1 MSRLLFIMAV
11 FLCWNVALSGQYT
24 DKRQYTLPRKVLP
37 LEKAL
42 IKLADAGA
50 PISYRPDQVPKVAL
64 RVTGGK
70 RTLTDW
76 LTFLLKDTELIF
88 RPGPAGML
96 ILPDP
101 DLSQRNFTLYGV
113 ITDATSGE
121 RLIGAAIHEPATRRG
136 ELTNEYGFYSLVLK
150 GGRHQ
155 LRITYTGYEPKDL
168 DLVLRG
174 DTTMNIALQQAAY
187 LPQIE
192 VRATSGGKDD
202 LYLTESETSIRSEQ
216 VNRMNGPG
224 GEADILNIA
233 RMLPGIT
240 SGADGVGGLIIRGSN
255 SGHNLV
261 LLDGVP
267 VYNLNHAAG
276 LFSIFNSAAIRRA
289 DVYKDGVPTRF
300 GGRIG
305 GVLDVHTRDGNL
317 YTPEITVGTSLLA
330 ASVTAEGPIEEGKSS
345 FLVSG
350 RYFWGGEILRLLSEQ
365 EKSRLGR
372 EGQINYAVN
381 DLNLKLN
388 QQVGPRGRIY
398 FSFFRGL
405 DDYGN
410 YSRHQDTIPVLTKGG
425 AVLNYV
431 PTLQRTE
438 NVEWGNTVG
447 ALRYNHVFNDRFFG
461 NFRLSYSDMLVS
473 ADFERSDSL
482 RELSNG
488 SLTTDISSGRFGS
501 EIKQVGAAFDGQIN
515 LNGSTNFR
523 FGTSLDLHQFRP
535 QLRSG
540 RVPLS
545 RHLTLGEVED
555 VEPMNASLLAAYANW
570 SGRWNWLHYRVGI
583 RGQLWQNDINY
594 FNWSPR
600 VVLAGNFNRR
610 NRWRLTY
617 DHLVQPIHLVSSTV
631 IGLPT
636 DLWVPATSEI
646 APARTRQV
654 SARYNLDISSSWEFE
669 AAIYHRHLK
678 NLVDYTASGLS
689 NEWLDN
695 LSVGDG
701 FANGLELTLS
711 RKGPRFSGWLSY
723 TLAESRR
730 QYDED
735 INLGRPFPFSYDR
748 RHGVKLLAMVKLGD
762 RTDLTAT
769 WRFGSGAYYSF
780 SSESFLLADPA
791 IVDGG
796 GRFIEIV
803 SSKNNFQ
810 YPAYHRLDLNLQ
822 LQLTKDPAKSHR
834 HQLNVGIYNVYAR
847 HNPIFYDLRTNYFS
861 RGSEL
866 IKNREFV
873 QIYFGDMQPTL
884 SYRMT
889 FSGKKK
895 GKNFGG

>member
-1 MSRLLFIMAV
+1 MLVVLLLGSIAV
-11 FLCWNVALSGQYT
+11 FGQQT
-24 DKRQYTLPRKVLP
+24 DTRKYTLPRKVMP

-42 IKLADAGA
+42 IKLSDAGA
-50 PISYRPDQVPKVAL
+50 VISYRPDQVPKIAL
-64 RVTGGK
+64 RLTGGK
-70 RTLTDW
+70 RTLNDW

-88 RPGPAGML
+88 KPGPAGVL

-101 DLSQRNFTLYGV
+101 NLSQRNFTLYGL

-121 RLIGAAIHEPATRRG
+121 RLIGAAIHEPTTQRG
-136 ELTNEYGFYSLVLK
+136 ELTNEYGFYSLVVN
-150 GGRHQ
+150 GGRRQ
-155 LRITYTGYEPKDL
+155 LRITYLGYEPRDL
-168 DLVLRG
+168 DLLLRS
-174 DTTMNIALQQAAY
+174 DTTMNISLRQSAY
-187 LPQIE
+187 LPQVE

-216 VNRMNGPG
+216 VHRMNGPG

-289 DVYKDGVPTRF
+289 DVYKDGIPTRF

-317 YTPEITVGTSLLA
+317 YRPEITLGTNLLA
-330 ASVTAEGPIEEGKSS
+330 ANVTAEGPIEKGKSS

-350 RYFWGGEILRLLSEQ
+350 RYFWGGEVLRLLSER

-372 EGQINYAVN
+372 DGRINYAVN

-388 QQVGPRGRIY
+388 QQVGRRGRLY
-398 FSFFRGL
+398 FSLFRGI

-410 YSRHQDTIPVLTKGG
+410 SSTHRDTIPVLTKGG
-425 AVLNYV
+425 AVLKYV
-431 PTLQRTE
+431 PTLRRSE
-438 NVEWGNTVG
+438 NVNWSNTVG

-461 NFRLSYSDMLVS
+461 NFRLSYSDLLVR

-501 EIKQVGAAFDGQIN
+501 EIKQIGAAFDGQIN

-523 FGTSLDLHQFRP
+523 FGTSLDLHRFRP
-535 QLRSG
+535 QIRSG
-540 RVPLS
+540 RVPLV
-545 RHLTLGEVED
+545 RHFNVAEGE
-555 VEPMNASLLAAYANW
+555 EPAPLEASQFSAYVNW

-583 RGQLWQNDINY
+583 RGQLWQNELSY

-636 DLWVPATSEI
+636 DLWVPSTSEI

-654 SARYNLDISSSWEFE
+654 SARYNLDITPSWEFE
-669 AAIYHRHLK
+669 TAVYHRLLN
-678 NLVDYTASGLS
+678 NLVDYTASGLN

-695 LSVGDG
+695 LSVGNG

-711 RKGPRFSGWLSY
+711 RKGTKFSGWLSY

-730 QYDED
+730 QFDED

-748 RHGVKLLAMVKLGD
+748 RHGIKLLAMVKLGP
-762 RTDLTAT
+762 RTDLTAS
-769 WRFGSGAYYSF
+769 WRYGSGAFYSF

-796 GRFIEIV
+796 GRLVEIV

-810 YPAYHRLDLNLQ
+810 YPANHRLDLNLQ
-822 LQLTKDPAKSHR
+822 LQLTRDASKN
-834 HQLNVGIYNVYAR
+834 HQHLLDVGIYNLYAR
-847 HNPIFYDLRTNYFS
+847 RNPLFYDLRTNYFS
-861 RGSEL
+861 RDSEL
-866 IKNREFV
+866 VKNREFV
-873 QIYFGDMQPTL
+873 QIFFGDIQPTL

-889 FSGKKK
+889 FSGKR
-895 GKNFGG
+895 N

>member
-1 MSRLLFIMAV
+1 MPRLLLILVVVLLGNLAV
-11 FLCWNVALSGQYT
+11 FGQQI
-24 DKRQYTLPRKVLP
+24 DKRKYALPRKVLP

-42 IKLADAGA
+42 IKLSDAGA
-50 PISYRPDQVPKVAL
+50 VISYRPDQVPKITL
-64 RVTGGK
+64 RPTGGK

-88 RPGPAGML
+88 RSGPAGIL

-101 DLSQRNFTLYGV
+101 NLAQRNFTLYGV

-121 RLIGAAIHEPATRRG
+121 RLIGAAIHEPASRRG
-136 ELTNEYGFYSLVLK
+136 ELTNEYGFYSLVVN

-155 LRITYTGYEPKDL
+155 LRITYTGYEPKEL
-168 DLVLRG
+168 DLLLRS
-174 DTTMNIALQQAAY
+174 DTTMNVSLRQAAY

-240 SGADGVGGLIIRGSN
+240 SGANGVGGLIIRGSN

-276 LFSIFNSAAIRRA
+276 LFSIFNTSAIRRA

-317 YTPEITVGTSLLA
+317 YQPEITVGSSLLA
-330 ASVTAEGPIEEGKSS
+330 AHVTAEGPIQKGKSS
-345 FLVSG
+345 FLISG
-350 RYFWGGEILRLLSEQ
+350 RYFWGGDILRLLSER
-365 EKSRLGR
+365 EKTKLGR
-372 EGQINYAVN
+372 GGRINYAVN

-388 QQVGPRGRIY
+388 QQIGRRGRLY
-398 FSFFRGL
+398 FSLFRRL
-405 DDYGN
+405 DDYSN
-410 YSRHQDTIPVLTKGG
+410 AAVSRDTIPVLTSGG
-425 AVLNYV
+425 AVLRYV
-431 PTLQRTE
+431 PTLQRSE
-438 NVEWGNTVG
+438 NVNWGNTVG

-461 NFRLSYSDMLVS
+461 NFRFSYSDLLVR
-473 ADFERSDSL
+473 ANFERSDSL
-482 RELSNG
+482 RELSNDG
-488 SLTTDISSGRFGS
+488 LTSDISSGRFGS
-501 EIKQVGAAFDGQIN
+501 EIKQVGVAFDGQIN

-523 FGTSLDLHQFRP
+523 FGTSLDLHRFRP

-545 RHLTLGEVED
+545 RHFAKGEGD
-555 VEPMNASLLAAYANW
+555 DFTSLNAAQISTYVNW
-570 SGRWNWLHYRVGI
+570 SGRWNWLHYRLGI
-583 RGQLWQNDINY
+583 RGQLWQNDVSY

-600 VVLAGNFNRR
+600 IILAGNFNRR

-654 SARYNLDISSSWEFE
+654 SARYNFDITPSWEFE
-669 AAIYHRHLK
+669 AAAYHRLLS
-678 NLVDYTASGLS
+678 NLVDYTGSGLN

-695 LSVGDG
+695 LSVGGG

-711 RKGPRFSGWLSY
+711 RKGPKFSGWLSY

-730 QYDED
+730 QFDKE

-748 RHGVKLLAMVKLGD
+748 RHGIKLLAMVKLGA
-762 RTDLTAT
+762 RTNLTAS
-769 WRFGSGAYYSF
+769 WRYGSGAFYSF

-796 GRFIEIV
+796 GGRLVEIV

-810 YPAYHRLDLNLQ
+810 YPAQHRLDLNLQ
-822 LQLTKDPAKSHR
+822 LQLTKDPSNR
-834 HQLNVGIYNVYAR
+834 HQHLLDLGVYNVYAR
-847 HNPIFYDLRTNYFS
+847 HNPIFYDLRTSYFS

-866 IKNREFV
+866 VKNREFV
-873 QIYFGDMQPTL
+873 QVFFGDMQPTL

-889 FSGKKK
+889 FTGKRK
-895 GKNFGG
+895 